1 MAIKL
6 IDRGARAN
14 VRVLREEL
22 VNHRSLDGHPHIIGL
37 KVQDATMRSWHV
49 SCCWGSGLSSLPWR
63 LQPTKPSEWTGSLF
77 IAAWRGSVRDGRAV
91 SGVLPYTE
99 GANEKWL

>member
-1 MAIKL
+1 VAIKL

-37 KVQDATMRSWHV
+37 KVRECCEVV
-49 SCCWGSGLSSLPWR
+49 SVCFPLLGLGLLAAASPQHPSSLLR
-63 LQPTKPSEWTGSLF
+63 
-77 IAAWRGSVRDGRAV
+77 
-91 SGVLPYTE
+91 
-99 GANEKWL
+99 